1 MTHPVSLT
9 LLAQCSSNFLP
20 HTYCNNDISE
30 RTIGRNN
37 LASCGHSPC
46 RDNHK
51 HCDTCILLQQQGSK
65 QHAQVKVQLTAPNSH
80 MAMYLLPFHTIPKS
94 LMYRIYI
101 SYFPTRLSQMLPMCL
116 QKDPYDSGIWL
127 YTIHPLQM
135 VYCTVHAF
143 THITKARNGLV
154 V

>member
-65 QHAQVKVQLTAPNSH
+65 QHAQVKVQLTAPNSPH
-80 MAMYLLPFHTIPKS
+80 DHVLTAYLLYSAQWFTALYDKFRGRPELISNGFKEAGIAAALANQDQSAELSHEDPFAD
-94 LMYRIYI
+94 L
-101 SYFPTRLSQMLPMCL
+101 
-116 QKDPYDSGIWL
+116 D
-127 YTIHPLQM
+127 
-135 VYCTVHAF
+135 
-143 THITKARNGLV
+143 
-154 V
+154 